1 MNENRCFK
9 SEHGIY
15 DEANFVD
22 FSDDWLNLN
31 AFIQIYL
38 DIKFHK
44 SSIPIKEEEKYTDIF

>member
-22 FSDDWLNLN
+22 FSDDWLN
-31 AFIQIYL
+31 
-38 DIKFHK
+38 
-44 SSIPIKEEEKYTDIF
+44 